1 LITDDEPVD
10 AALQSGMEGAV
21 IVRVPQ
27 NQLATWLYPAPGH
40 ALNEHL
46 YLVDPRGDWMMRFPA
61 GLTMDQAALLKKDW
75 ERLLRASVSWDLPGR
90 EPL

>member
-1 LITDDEPVD
+1 LK
-10 AALQSGMEGAV
+10 SGMTDAV
-21 IVRVPQ
+21 ILRVPPT
-27 NQLATWLYPAPGH
+27 QLALWLEPSTGH

-90 EPL
+90 